1 MPPRLVDMIRS
12 PKWQRAL
19 QVARPLAMLAGGVL
33 LVWQVCRAWSFLRAT
48 TVLLDPRLGGSAFL
62 SAFLAGALQVVI
74 WLVLVQGIG
83 GHPGVAVALEGYVLS
98 FLPRHIPGSVW
109 GYVGR
114 IEWFRRYA
122 ALPTATTSMSSLLE
136 ILAIGSGT
144 TGFAALLFLEAPI
157 ALRWVTLVLL
167 CFASGSIAWLA
178 IRIGGRWWTTI
189 QRRHDSIAERDVGIG
204 PLPWFLA
211 ITFVVVN
218 WLIYG
223 WSLLSLAMMLGF
235 RTTRSPA
242 DVLLAFATAFS
253 ISWLMGFLAPLV
265 PSGIGVREV
274 ALSSLLV
281 TVAGMSN
288 SAATSVAVLMRV
300 VTSAAELAWVGYGLG
315 SAALRRRL
323 GNRGRPPPTAG
334 IEEEI

>member
-1 MPPRLVDMIRS
+1 MS
-12 PKWQRAL
+12 
-19 QVARPLAMLAGGVL
+19 AGGIL

-48 TVLLDPRLGGSAFL
+48 TVLLDPGLAGSAFL

-83 GHPGVAVALEGYVLS
+83 GHPGVAVALEGYFLS
-98 FLPRHIPGSVW
+98 FLPRHVPGSVW

-122 ALPTATTSMSSLLE
+122 ALPARTTSASSLLE

-144 TGFAALLFLEAPI
+144 TGFAALLFVDSPV
-157 ALRWVTLVLL
+157 ALRWVTVVLPG
-167 CFASGSIAWLA
+167 FAAASIAWLA
-178 IRIGGRWWTTI
+178 IRVGGRWLTTI
-189 QRRHDSIAERDVGIG
+189 QRRHDSIAERGVGIG

-211 ITFVVVN
+211 VAFVVVN

-223 WSLLSLAMMLGF
+223 WCLLSLAMMLGYH
-235 RTTRSPA
+235 TTRPPG
-242 DVLLAFATAFS
+242 DVLLAFSTAFS
-253 ISWLMGFLAPLV
+253 ISWLAGFMAPLV

-281 TVAGMSN
+281 TATGMSN
-288 SAATSVAVLMRV
+288 SAATSAAILMRV
-300 VTSAAELAWVGYGLG
+300 VTSAAELAWVGYGLS
-315 SAALRRRL
+315 SAAWRRRT
-323 GNRGRPPPTAG
+323 GNRGRPPPADG
-334 IEEEI
+334 IEEER